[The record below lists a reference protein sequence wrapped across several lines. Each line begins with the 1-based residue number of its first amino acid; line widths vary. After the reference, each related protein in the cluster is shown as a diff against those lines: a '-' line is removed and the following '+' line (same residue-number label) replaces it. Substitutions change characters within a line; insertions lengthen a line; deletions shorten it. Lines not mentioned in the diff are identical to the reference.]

1 MKGLFMPVT
10 EFDIDVA
17 YESHAGVKGI
27 NEDAINLLLPEDIY
41 LQQVKGYAF
50 IVADG
55 VSSAEAGRDASH
67 IAVER
72 FLAEYYQ
79 TPDTWSVS
87 KSGEQVLSAI
97 NLRLFRKSHEYK
109 HEHKGYLTTLSALV
123 LKGHKGY
130 LFHVGDSRIYLIRN
144 GHLTQLTNDHSASI
158 GKGKTFLTRAVG
170 MDNKLHIDFSSF
182 TLQKDDRLLLCT
194 DGVHDFIT
202 LSDLISI
209 LNQPHSMNTICRQ
222 LIAAAETGNSDDNM
236 SCLVLHIKL
245 LPQQQIDDFNDELT
259 RLPFPPILK
268 RGMKLDGYRVLSEVF
283 SSSRSHLYLVED
295 EETHKPFA
303 MKVPSRNFVDD
314 IHYIDRFIREQWVG
328 SRIKSEFVV
337 DIIQHHRPRTGLYY
351 LMEWLPGISLDK
363 WLEQH
368 FPISPKRAIELVKKI
383 ALALE
388 AFHQHDAVH
397 QDIKPANIMVLDQDR
412 IKVVDFGSVF
422 VAGLAELYSPIECQG
437 VLGTASYSDP
447 NYLQGK
453 FPGVQGDIYSLA
465 TLCYQIFTNSL
476 PYGDHIEDCRN
487 MRDYDKLRY
496 ISATDKNP
504 VIPQWFDKALEKGV
518 KFDLNERYNT
528 IAEFMKDLTQPN
540 PDFLKPEPE
549 AKQSNSL
556 FLWKLV
562 SGFWFVTLIVVL
574 YLFSHTA

>member
-1 MKGLFMPVT
+1 MAVT
-10 EFDIDVA
+10 DFDIDVA
-17 YESHAGVKGI
+17 CESHAGVKGI
-27 NEDAINLLLPEDIY
+27 NEDATDLLLPKDNY
-41 LQQVKGYAF
+41 LQRVKGYTF

-72 FLAEYYQ
+72 FLVEYYQ

-97 NLRLFRKSHEYK
+97 NLRLFRKSHQYK
-109 HEHKGYLTTLSALV
+109 NEHKGYLTTLSILV

-130 LFHVGDSRIYLIRN
+130 FFHVGDSRIYLLRDKKLTL
-144 GHLTQLTNDHSASI
+144 LTQDHSASI
-158 GKGKTFLTRAVG
+158 EKDKTFLTRAVG

-182 TLQKDDRLLLCT
+182 GLQQNDSFLLCS
-194 DGVHDFIT
+194 DGVHDFIAE
-202 LSDLISI
+202 SDLTQI
-209 LNQPHSMNTICRQ
+209 LSQSLPMSHICKQ
-222 LIAAAETGNSDDNM
+222 LIVAAEKGNSDDNM
-236 SCLVLHIKL
+236 SCLVLHIKS
-245 LPQQQIDDFNDELT
+245 LPQQHIDDLNDELN
-259 RLPFPPILK
+259 RLPFPPMLK
-268 RGMKLDGYRVLSEVF
+268 TGMKLDGYRVLSEVF
-283 SSSRSHLYLVED
+283 ASSRSHLYLVED
-295 EETHKPFA
+295 EDTHEQFA
-303 MKVPSRNFVDD
+303 MKVPSKNFIDD

-328 SRIKSEFVV
+328 NRIKSEYVV
-337 DIIQHHRPRTGLYY
+337 NIIQHHRPRTGLYY

-397 QDIKPANIMVLDQDR
+397 QDIKPANIMVLDQDK
-412 IKVVDFGSVF
+412 IKIVDFGSVF
-422 VAGLAELYSPIECQG
+422 VAGLAELYSPIEYQG

-453 FPGVQGDIYSLA
+453 SPGVQGDIYSLA
-465 TLCYQIFTNSL
+465 TLCYEIFTNSL
-476 PYGDHIEDCRN
+476 PYGKRIEDCRT
-487 MRDYDKLRY
+487 MRDYDRLRY
-496 ISATDKNP
+496 ISATEQNP
-504 VIPQWFDKALEKGV
+504 IIPVWFDKALEKGV

-540 PDFLKPEPE
+540 PLFLKKEPE

-556 FLWKLV
+556 FFWKLV
-562 SGFWFVTLIVVL
+562 SGFWFITLVVVL
-574 YLFSHTA
+574 YLFSHTT